1 MIPLLDLRAQY
12 AGIKVELD
20 AAVLETLASGA
31 YVSGPKVDAFEKSF
45 AAYTGAKEAVALNSG
60 TSALH
65 LALLALGI
73 GPGDE
78 VIAPAMTFVATV
90 AAIRYAGAT
99 PVLVDADPL
108 TWNIDPAGIARAIT
122 PRTKAIIP
130 VHLHGRMADMA
141 AIMAIAAQHGLP
153 VIEDAAQAHGATW
166 KGRGAGTIGAIGCFS
181 FYPGK
186 NLGACGEGGGAVTN
200 DPALAARM
208 RKLRDWGQEGRY
220 NHVEHAFNYRMDGIQ
235 GAILSVKLAHLPRWT
250 EAPARGRSPL
260 RYAARRASR
269 AVASEAQGVG
279 TRLPRLCAAP
289 SGPRPARARPRRS
302 RRRDGPPLSAPGA
315 SAASL
320 CRSRQWP
327 RQLPG
332 GRGPRRRIPL
342 LAHLPRAHPRA
353 AAPHRRRA
361 ARPPCPCLG
370 DQSCRVKPAKPSTRR
385 ACLPA
390 PPASSPAAPAS
401 SARISSSCCWT
412 PVRRRCVS
420 STTWCVG
427 GATTSPARSPATE
440 CA

>member
-45 AAYTGAKEAVALNSG
+45 AAYTGAKESVALNSG

-90 AAIRYAGAT
+90 ATIRYAGAT

-108 TWNIDPAGIARAIT
+108 TWNIDPASIARAIT

-130 VHLHGRMADMA
+130 VHLHGRMADMD
-141 AIMAIAAQHGLP
+141 AIMALAAQHGLP

-166 KGRGAGTIGAIGCFS
+166 KGRGAGTIGQIGCFS

-235 GAILSVKLAHLPRWT
+235 GAILSVKLTHLPRWT
-250 EAPARGRSPL
+250 ERRREVAALYDTLLAALPMQLPSKPKALEHVYHVYALRHPDRDRLARGLADAGVATGLHYPRPVHL
-260 RYAARRASR
+260 QPAYADL
-269 AVASEAQGVG
+269 G
-279 TRLPRLCAAP
+279 
-289 SGPRPARARPRRS
+289 SGPGSFPVAEALAAEFLSLPIFPELTPEQQRHIAGAL
-302 RRRDGPPLSAPGA
+302 RD
-315 SAASL
+315 
-320 CRSRQWP
+320 
-327 RQLPG
+327 
-332 GRGPRRRIPL
+332 L
-342 LAHLPRAHPRA
+342 L
-353 AAPHRRRA
+353 
-361 ARPPCPCLG
+361 
-370 DQSCRVKPAKPSTRR
+370 
-385 ACLPA
+385 
-390 PPASSPAAPAS
+390 APAS
-401 SARISSSCCWT
+401 
-412 PVRRRCVS
+412 V
-420 STTWCVG
+420 
-427 GATTSPARSPATE
+427 TSHAA
-440 CA
+440 